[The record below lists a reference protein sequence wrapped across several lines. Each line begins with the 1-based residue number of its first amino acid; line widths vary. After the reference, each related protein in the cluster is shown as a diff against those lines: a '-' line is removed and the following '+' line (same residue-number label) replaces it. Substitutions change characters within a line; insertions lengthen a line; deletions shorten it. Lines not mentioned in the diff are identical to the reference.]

1 MIKTLRKSLD
11 DTMGKMI
18 KIIKRILLLLFLV
31 LLIGLGYLGIKIHQN
46 VQQVMTY
53 ESEVKQ
59 AVEANNIPEYKNLV
73 LAIIYTESK
82 GRTED
87 LMQSS
92 ESAYGK
98 RQMIGTTKESIDA
111 GVAFLAQAI
120 EKSNE
125 AGTDIGTAVQAYNF
139 GLDYIAFVKEHGGK
153 NSIRLAEEYSKEV
166 LSPLLGNTEQ
176 EKYRYYR
183 PQALIYNGGFL
194 YSNGGNMFYADLVKM
209 NELFIKWLK

>member
-1 MIKTLRKSLD
+1 
-11 DTMGKMI
+11 MGKIM
-18 KIIKRILLLLFLV
+18 KIVKRLLLLFF
-31 LLIGLGYLGIKIHQN
+31 LLLIIGLGYLGFKIRQN

-59 AVEANNIPEYKNLV
+59 AVKANNIPEHKDLV

-98 RQMIGTTKESIDA
+98 RQMIGTTKESIET
-111 GVAFLAQAI
+111 GVAFLAQSI
-120 EKSNE
+120 EKANE
-125 AGTDIGTAVQAYNF
+125 AGCDIWTAVQAYNF
-139 GLDYIAFVKEHGGK
+139 GLDYIEFVKERGGK
-153 NSIRLAEEYSKEV
+153 NSIRIAEEYSKEV
-166 LSPLLGNTEQ
+166 LSPILGNTNQ
-176 EKYRYYR
+176 KTYRYYR
-183 PQALIYNGGFL
+183 PQAVIYNGGYL

-209 NELFIKWLK
+209 NQQFIKWLK

>member
-1 MIKTLRKSLD
+1 MSKL
-11 DTMGKMI
+11 M
-18 KIIKRILLLLFLV
+18 KIVKRILWLFLLLLI
-31 LLIGLGYLGIKIHQN
+31 IGLGYFGFKIRQN

-53 ESEVKQ
+53 ETEVERVVKK
-59 AVEANNIPEYKNLV
+59 NNIPEYKNLV

-82 GRTED
+82 GLSED

-98 RQMIGTTKESIDA
+98 RQMIGSTEESLDA

-125 AGTDIGTAVQAYNF
+125 AGCDIWTAVQAYNF
-139 GLDYIAFVKEHGGK
+139 GLDYIAFVKEQGGK
-153 NSIRLAEEYSKEV
+153 NSVRLAEEYSKEV
-166 LSPLLGNTEQ
+166 LSPLLGNTNQ
-176 EKYRYYR
+176 QTYRYYR

-209 NELFIKWLK
+209 NQQFIKWLK

>member
-1 MIKTLRKSLD
+1 
-11 DTMGKMI
+11 MGNLI
-18 KIIKRILLLLFLV
+18 TIIKKLLLLFLL
-31 LLIGLGYLGIKIHQN
+31 LLIIGVGYLGYQIRQN
-46 VQQVMTY
+46 VQHVISY
-53 ESEVKQ
+53 EAEVEQ
-59 AVEANNIPEYKNLV
+59 AVKANNIPEYKNLV

-82 GRTED
+82 GRSED

-120 EKSNE
+120 EKADD
-125 AGTDIGTAVQAYNF
+125 AGCDIWTAVQAYNF
-139 GLDYIAFVKEHGGK
+139 GLDYIQFVKERGGK

-166 LSPLLGNTEQ
+166 LSPLLGNNDQKT
-176 EKYRYYR
+176 YRYYR

-209 NELFIKWLK
+209 NEQFIKWLK

>member
-1 MIKTLRKSLD
+1 
-11 DTMGKMI
+11 MGKLM
-18 KIIKRILLLLFLV
+18 KIVKKLLLLFFL
-31 LLIGLGYLGIKIHQN
+31 LLIIGAGYLGYQIRQN

-53 ESEVKQ
+53 EAEVEQ
-59 AVEANNIPEYKNLV
+59 AVKANNIPEYKNLV

-98 RQMIGTTKESIDA
+98 RQMIGTTKESIDT
-111 GVAFLAQAI
+111 GVSFLAQAI
-120 EKSNE
+120 EKADE
-125 AGTDIGTAVQAYNF
+125 AGSDIWTAVQAYNF
-139 GLDYIAFVKEHGGK
+139 GLDYIQFVKERGGK
-153 NSIRLAEEYSKEV
+153 NSIRLAEEYSREV
-166 LSPLLGNTEQ
+166 LSPLLGNDEQ
-176 EKYRYYR
+176 KTYRYYR

-209 NELFIKWLK
+209 NEQFIKWLK

>member
-1 MIKTLRKSLD
+1 
-11 DTMGKMI
+11 MGKLM
-18 KIIKRILLLLFLV
+18 KLTKRIVLLLV
-31 LLIGLGYLGIKIHQN
+31 LLLIVGLGYFGYKIRQN
-46 VQQVMTY
+46 VQQVTTY
-53 ESEVKQ
+53 EAEVEQ
-59 AVEANNIPEYKNLV
+59 AVKENNIPEYKNLV

-111 GVAFLAQAI
+111 GVAFLAQSINQA
-120 EKSNE
+120 NE
-125 AGTDIGTAVQAYNF
+125 AGCDIWTAVQAYNF
-139 GLDYIAFVKEHGGK
+139 GLDYISFVKERGGK

-176 EKYRYYR
+176 KTYRYYR
-183 PQALIYNGGFL
+183 PQALVYNGGFL
-194 YSNGGNMFYADLVKM
+194 YSNGGNMFYADIVRM
-209 NELFIKWLK
+209 NEQFIKWLK

>member
-1 MIKTLRKSLD
+1 
-11 DTMGKMI
+11 MGKLM
-18 KIIKRILLLLFLV
+18 KLTKRIVLLLV
-31 LLIGLGYLGIKIHQN
+31 LLLIVGLGYFGYKIRQN
-46 VQQVMTY
+46 VQQVTTY
-53 ESEVKQ
+53 EAEVEQ
-59 AVEANNIPEYKNLV
+59 AVKENNIPEYKNLV

-111 GVAFLAQAI
+111 GVAFLAQSINQA
-120 EKSNE
+120 NE
-125 AGTDIGTAVQAYNF
+125 AGCDIWTAIQAYNF
-139 GLDYIAFVKEHGGK
+139 GLDYISFVKERGGK

-176 EKYRYYR
+176 KTYRYYR
-183 PQALIYNGGFL
+183 PQALVYNGGFL
-194 YSNGGNMFYADLVKM
+194 YSNGGNMFYADIVRM
-209 NELFIKWLK
+209 NEQFIKWLK